1 MTTKVDT
8 NTFKSAIQNASGHA
22 QATVAK
28 TETAAV
34 AAVDRVEDAFA
45 SVKSSFEGV
54 KAFGSNLT
62 EVVDNA
68 GRTAMSG
75 VVAMN
80 GSLMTYGKD
89 LITDTIDLGRKT
101 IETRSL
107 KDAVDLHTSFAERRI
122 QAVFHT
128 AAQINTLAQD
138 NVMAM
143 FTPFASMIRTAGT
156 SADVTATNV
165 KKSAFKTA
173 A

>member
-1 MTTKVDT
+1 MTSKVDT

-22 QATVAK
+22 QATVVK

-34 AAVDRVEDAFA
+34 AAVERAEDMFA
-45 SVKSSFEGV
+45 SVASSFEGV

-68 GRTAMSG
+68 GRTTISG
-75 VVAMN
+75 AVAIN
-80 GSLMTYGKD
+80 GSLMSYGKD
-89 LITDTIDLGRKT
+89 LIADTIDLGRKT

-107 KDAVDLHTSFAERRI
+107 KDAVDLHASFAERRI
-122 QAVFHT
+122 QAVFHV

-143 FTPFASMIRTAGT
+143 FKPFASMVRNVGT
-156 SADVTATNV
+156 SADASAANV
-165 KKSAFKTA
+165 QKGAFKTA